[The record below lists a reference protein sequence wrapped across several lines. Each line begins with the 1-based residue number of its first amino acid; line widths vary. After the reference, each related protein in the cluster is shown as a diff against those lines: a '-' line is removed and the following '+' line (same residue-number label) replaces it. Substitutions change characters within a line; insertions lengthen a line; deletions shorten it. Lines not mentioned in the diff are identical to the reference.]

1 MAIKDGA
8 TLVWLLWLRPSISCI
23 SFHPDS
29 DLLVHS
35 APSYSVEI
43 TTLPTSS
50 NLLNVSLETIED
62 ETLNR
67 SFQLLFATTADR
79 RLNLVAPNPT
89 FTLFKSNNHI
99 QDSPILSYA
108 VLGRKFLTTIS
119 TSMSGQ
125 VILYDH
131 KEDRV
136 IEERKEHKKYV
147 VKVTIWNEESE
158 SKPTWVATA
167 GWDAKIFVYRYKN
180 TTDANAHRLGEPVGS
195 LTLPTNPETITFIK
209 HPDSFDP
216 ILLVTR
222 RDSISLH
229 FYALPIGDSS
239 LTSELRLIGS
249 QNLGP
254 HSNAWIAFSPS
265 SIAICPID
273 PTLLAVVTS
282 AVPHM
287 KLIIV
292 RLLFPP
298 LQSSA
303 SNAAEPAT
311 QEAQTRAKLAIQDRE
326 ESAIKIHVSTL
337 APQTAYSTPQV
348 CWRPDGSGV
357 WVNGDDGVLRGIE
370 AKTGKIITSLK
381 NGHEAGSK
389 IRSVWAGLVNSD
401 GTKEEWVVSGG
412 FDKRLVV
419 WKPGKEDDKVL

>member
-1 MAIKDGA
+1 M
-8 TLVWLLWLRPSISCI
+8 
-23 SFHPDS
+23 
-29 DLLVHS
+29 
-35 APSYSVEI
+35 
-43 TTLPTSS
+43 
-50 NLLNVSLETIED
+50 
-62 ETLNR
+62 
-67 SFQLLFATTADR
+67 
-79 RLNLVAPNPT
+79 
-89 FTLFKSNNHI
+89 
-99 QDSPILSYA
+99 
-108 VLGRKFLTTIS
+108 GRKFLTTIS
-119 TSMSGQ
+119 TGMSGQ

-136 IEERKEHKKYV
+136 IEERRDHKKYV
-147 VKVTIWNEESE
+147 VKVTIWNEEPG

-180 TTDANAHRLGEPVGS
+180 TTDVGAHRLGEPVGS
-195 LTLPTNPETITFIK
+195 LTLPTNPETVTFIK
-209 HPDSFDP
+209 HADSFDP

-222 RDSISLH
+222 RDSTSLY
-229 FYALPIGDSS
+229 FYALPISDSS
-239 LTSELRLIGS
+239 LSSELGLIGS
-249 QNLGP
+249 QNLAP
-254 HSNAWIAFSPS
+254 HSNGWIAFSPS
-265 SIAICPID
+265 SIATCPTD
-273 PTLLAVVTS
+273 PTLLAVATS
-282 AVPHM
+282 TVPHM

-311 QEAQTRAKLAIQDRE
+311 QEVQIRAKLAIQDRE
-326 ESAIKIHVSTL
+326 ESAIKIHISTL
-337 APQTAYSTPQV
+337 APQTAYSTPHV

-370 AKTGKIITSLK
+370 AKTGKIIASLK

-419 WKPGKEDDKVL
+419 WKPEKEDGKAS